1 MPSACNMPKPRL
13 EWRAEAIEGLFD
25 IVAYIADDNPDAAQ
39 ALKDEI
45 ETKVNRLPAQPR
57 LYKLSALANGLREM
71 VVRRNFIVLYR
82 ESPIGCRW

>member
-1 MPSACNMPKPRL
+1 MPKPRL

-25 IVAYIADDNPDAAQ
+25 IVAYIADAAQ